1 MFSLFRVV
9 FFFFLFVCVFGLVVC
24 FVFVSVRT
32 GSLRLDIRF
41 FRKYGVR
48 HWLGLDAVT
57 PATC

>member
-1 MFSLFRVV
+1 M
-9 FFFFLFVCVFGLVVC
+9 CVFGLVVC